1 MEEWQRSM
9 EARIADIEETLRHLT
24 VRLVALEEQVAGR
37 TQTVV
42 EELDELRSDVERIKE
57 AEGQ

>member
-1 MEEWQRSM
+1 MEQWQKSL
-9 EARIADIEETLRHLT
+9 EARVADIEETLRHVT
-24 VRLVALEEQVAGR
+24 VRLVALEETVAGR

-57 AEGQ
+57 GEGG